1 MSTAL
6 LERAVAL
13 PPRERAALLALVRLE
28 QESRPPP
35 FPEFLSLLTINDA
48 HRGPTPFE
56 AWPHLVTLAG
66 EWAAGQSQVILK
78 ARQVGVSWL
87 AAAYALYVG
96 QYQSSSTVLALS
108 QGQDEAY
115 ELLGK
120 TRSLWESLPA
130 HLQRPLTTDSASR
143 LAWVGGGRMIAL
155 PATQRAGRSYTAT
168 LVIADE
174 AAMHPWA
181 AQNYVAYKPTMDG
194 GGQYLCISTANGA
207 SGFFHD
213 MYFASAQGE
222 TPYQARFIPWFARP
236 GRDNAWREQERR
248 AFQGLP
254 GEFAQEYPDTPAEAF
269 VAHTGLVYPMFAAHH
284 VTPEVPFEWDQAKW
298 RVAGIDFGG
307 GDPTAVVTLGV
318 SAREHVHQFGEFYQ
332 RGPVSTQDLGEYLY
346 SVHNEAPFDAILC
359 DGSEPVA
366 IETLRRM
373 GLPTFAADK
382 ARAEGLG
389 YVAFQLDNNRLTIDA
404 SCKHSLAE
412 FNTYRWSERVDP
424 FSKDR
429 YATSTPVDHHGD
441 AMDARRYAVMHIIR
455 SIGAKSRVGSV
466 PIRRA

>member
-1 MSTAL
+1 MSSSL
-6 LERAVAL
+6 LERAAAL
-13 PPRERAALLALVRLE
+13 PEAERAALLKLVKLE
-28 QESRPPP
+28 QSTRPPP
-35 FPEFLSLLTINDA
+35 FPQFISLLTINDA
-48 HRGPTPFE
+48 HRGAIPFE
-56 AWPHLVTLAG
+56 AWPHLIALAR
-66 EWAAGQSQVILK
+66 EWAAGQSQIVLK

-87 AAAYALYVG
+87 AAAYALYRA
-96 QYQSSSTVLALS
+96 QYQPSAVVLVLS
-108 QGQDEAY
+108 QGQAESY
-115 ELLGK
+115 ELARK
-120 TRSLWESLPA
+120 VRSLWETLPA
-130 HLQRPLTTDSASR
+130 RLQRTLTTDSAGE
-143 LAWVGGGRMIAL
+143 LAWQGGGRLLAL
-155 PATQRAGRSYTAT
+155 PATQRAGRGYTAT
-168 LVIADE
+168 LVVADE
-174 AAMHPWA
+174 AAYHPWA
-181 AQNYVAYKPTMDG
+181 QSNYAAYKPALDG
-194 GGQYLCISTANGA
+194 GGQFLCVSTANG
-207 SGFFHD
+207 STGFFAD
-213 MYFASAQGE
+213 LYRASEMGE
-222 TPYQARFIPWFARP
+222 TGFAARFIPWSARP
-236 GRDNAWREQERR
+236 GRDELWREQERR

-284 VTPEVPFEWDQAKW
+284 VTEEDPFEWDQAKW

-318 SAREHVHQFGEFYQ
+318 SAREHVHQFGEFYR

-346 SVHNEAPFDAILC
+346 SIHNEAAFDAILC

-373 GLPTFAADK
+373 GLPAYAANK

-389 YVAFQLDNNRLTIDA
+389 YVAFLLDNNRLTIDA

-412 FNTYRWSERVDP
+412 FNTYRWNERVDP

-429 YATSTPVDHHGD
+429 YATSTPIDHHGD

-455 SIGAKSRVGSV
+455 SIGAKSKVGSV